1 MSKIC
6 TGPQR
11 NSKARDS
18 EVGEQTMAAVHMTN
32 FLGFL
37 SESLPPTWGFLVQ
50 AAQHSPWLSSCE
62 TANTPRKTPRGS
74 PLTLGEDPAAETLCQ
89 NVQTLPQQAVT

>member
-32 FLGFL
+32 FLGIL

-50 AAQHSPWLSSCE
+50 SGPTQPLASCE

-74 PLTLGEDPAAETLCQ
+74 PLPLREDPTAETLCQ
-89 NVQTLPQQAVT
+89 NVQTLPQQAVN